1 MPERRIATVLMLD
14 VVGSTN
20 VAAQLGDVRY
30 RELSS
35 RFNRL
40 VRAALKRFGGREED
54 HAGDGFFATFTQPDR
69 AIRCAATLADD
80 VRTLGIEIRSGIH
93 TGQTESQEGKTHGI
107 AVVIGAR
114 VMSLANAGEILV
126 TSTTK
131 ELVTGSGFGFE
142 DFSAHELKGV
152 PGTWQVFAV
161 TAVDDRERGRPLP
174 AAEAAERRAAVHPST
189 GRERPPSKALLGAGL
204 AVLVAIAGIAF
215 VVTRDDSVSPRA
227 TGAKSKAPASESV
240 VQIDPEDGT
249 ILATVPARGAQ
260 PGLPGLTPPTSAHSM
275 VVGQGGVWTLRSFG
289 SLYHIDPQRL
299 EVRTRTEL
307 LDPGGLAVSFNIAEG
322 FDAIWVSTGES
333 LIRVNPAT
341 DQPEPVLR
349 IPASGTGFSAD
360 VAVGGGY
367 VWLGTGD
374 GRLLRLDAATGR
386 HRWVTGLDPIDT
398 IAFGHGAVWTADSF
412 GGTVSRYNTDTM
424 RPEAEIE
431 VAGGIDDLVSGEV
444 AVWALSRSVGS
455 LTKIDVSENV
465 ATRIVPVGKDPTGL
479 TAGLGSLWLGDEDGV
494 IRRVDE
500 DTRQVE
506 DIPFG
511 AAIRAIA
518 FDEETDTLWVDV
530 ARPR

>member
-1 MPERRIATVLMLD
+1 
-14 VVGSTN
+14 
-20 VAAQLGDVRY
+20 
-30 RELSS
+30 
-35 RFNRL
+35 
-40 VRAALKRFGGREED
+40 
-54 HAGDGFFATFTQPDR
+54 
-69 AIRCAATLADD
+69 
-80 VRTLGIEIRSGIH
+80 
-93 TGQTESQEGKTHGI
+93 
-107 AVVIGAR
+107 
-114 VMSLANAGEILV
+114 
-126 TSTTK
+126 
-131 ELVTGSGFGFE
+131 
-142 DFSAHELKGV
+142 
-152 PGTWQVFAV
+152 
-161 TAVDDRERGRPLP
+161 
-174 AAEAAERRAAVHPST
+174 
-189 GRERPPSKALLGAGL
+189 
-204 AVLVAIAGIAF
+204 
-215 VVTRDDSVSPRA
+215 
-227 TGAKSKAPASESV
+227 
-240 VQIDPEDGT
+240 
-249 ILATVPARGAQ
+249 
-260 PGLPGLTPPTSAHSM
+260 M

-412 GGTVSRYNTDTM
+412 GDTVSRYNTDTM

-431 VAGGIDDLVSGEV
+431 VAGGMDDLVSGEV

-511 AAIRAIA
+511 AAIRALA